1 MARWRRSRLVEPVD
15 AIFVVLHPT
24 NEDSEKTRWSTG
36 VRLDNSS
43 NVGDYAGRGY
53 GDDTRNHIAISRAR
67 F

>member
-15 AIFVVLHPT
+15 AVFVVLHPT
-24 NEDSEKTRWSTG
+24 NGDSKKTRWSTG

-43 NVGDYAGRGY
+43 NAGDYAGRGN
-53 GDDTRNHIAISRAR
+53 GDDTHNHIAISRAR